1 MSTDFQNPRASAR
14 GAVKHKDQALAALQ
28 SPVAPCDA
36 CPARRR
42 CAAEL
47 LACNALLIYVETGRA
62 YNPRD
67 YAPPTREVFD
77 AIERPKSMTEHG
89 TQYRHLKLPADKAAW
104 AWAEFM
110 ETACPQP

>member
-1 MSTDFQNPRASAR
+1 MKT
-14 GAVKHKDQALAALQ
+14 KDQALAALQ

-62 YNPRD
+62 HDPRD
-67 YAPPTREVFD
+67 FAPPTRGVFD
-77 AIERPKSMTEHG
+77 AIERDRAGHEHG
-89 TQYRHLKLPADKAAW
+89 VAYKTLRLPADRAAL
-104 AWAEFM
+104 AWAEWI
-110 ETACPQP
+110 EA

>member
-1 MSTDFQNPRASAR
+1 MKT
-14 GAVKHKDQALAALQ
+14 KDQELAALQ

-62 YNPRD
+62 HNPREF
-67 YAPPTREVFD
+67 APPTRGVFD
-77 AIERPKSMTEHG
+77 AIERDRAGHEHG
-89 TQYRHLKLPADKAAW
+89 MAYKALKLPADEAGQ
-104 AWAEFM
+104 AWAEW
-110 ETACPQP
+110 AKA

>member
-1 MSTDFQNPRASAR
+1 M
-14 GAVKHKDQALAALQ
+14 KHKDQALAALQ

-62 YNPRD
+62 HNPREF
-67 YAPPTREVFD
+67 APPTRGVFD
-77 AIERPKSMTEHG
+77 AIERDRAGHEHG
-89 TQYRHLKLPADKAAW
+89 MAYKTLKLPADKAAW
-104 AWAEFM
+104 QWAEW
-110 ETACPQP
+110 AKA

>member
-1 MSTDFQNPRASAR
+1 M
-14 GAVKHKDQALAALQ
+14 KHKDQALAALQ

-62 YNPRD
+62 HNPREF
-67 YAPPTREVFD
+67 APPTRGVFD
-77 AIERPKSMTEHG
+77 AIERDRAGHEHG
-89 TQYRHLKLPADKAAW
+89 MAYKLLKLPADKAAW
-104 AWAEFM
+104 AWAEF
-110 ETACPQP
+110 ERAQA

>member
-1 MSTDFQNPRASAR
+1 MKT
-14 GAVKHKDQALAALQ
+14 KDQALAALQ

-47 LACNALLIYVETGRA
+47 LACHALLIYVETGRA
-62 YNPRD
+62 HNPRD

-77 AIERPKSMTEHG
+77 SIERDRAGHEHG
-89 TQYRHLKLPADKAAW
+89 MAYKTLRLPADRAAL
-104 AWAEFM
+104 AWAEWI
-110 ETACPQP
+110 EA

>member
-1 MSTDFQNPRASAR
+1 MKT
-14 GAVKHKDQALAALQ
+14 KDQALAALQ

-62 YNPRD
+62 HNPREF
-67 YAPPTREVFD
+67 APPTRGVFD
-77 AIERPKSMTEHG
+77 AIERDRAGHEHG
-89 TQYRHLKLPADKAAW
+89 MAYKALKLPADRAAL
-104 AWAEFM
+104 AWAEWI
-110 ETACPQP
+110 EA

>member
-1 MSTDFQNPRASAR
+1 M
-14 GAVKHKDQALAALQ
+14 KHKDQALAALQ

-62 YNPRD
+62 HNPREF
-67 YAPPTREVFD
+67 APPTREVFD
-77 AIERPKSMTEHG
+77 ATERDRAGHEHG
-89 TQYRHLKLPADKAAW
+89 MAYKLLKLPADRAAL
-104 AWAEFM
+104 AWAEWI
-110 ETACPQP
+110 EA

>member
-1 MSTDFQNPRASAR
+1 M
-14 GAVKHKDQALAALQ
+14 KHKDQALAALQ

-62 YNPRD
+62 HDPRD
-67 YAPPTREVFD
+67 FAPPTRGVFD
-77 AIERPKSMTEHG
+77 AIERDRAGHEHG
-89 TQYRHLKLPADKAAW
+89 MAYKLLKLPADKAAW
-104 AWAEFM
+104 QWAEF
-110 ETACPQP
+110 ERAQA

>member
-1 MSTDFQNPRASAR
+1 M
-14 GAVKHKDQALAALQ
+14 KHKDQELAALQ

-62 YNPRD
+62 HDPRD
-67 YAPPTREVFD
+67 FAPPTRGVFD
-77 AIERPKSMTEHG
+77 AIERDRAGHEHG
-89 TQYRHLKLPADKAAW
+89 VAYKTLRLPADRAAL
-104 AWAEFM
+104 AWAEWI
-110 ETACPQP
+110 EA

>member
-1 MSTDFQNPRASAR
+1 MKT
-14 GAVKHKDQALAALQ
+14 KDQALAALQ

-62 YNPRD
+62 HNLREF
-67 YAPPTREVFD
+67 APPTRGVFD
-77 AIERPKSMTEHG
+77 AIERDRAGHEHG
-89 TQYRHLKLPADKAAW
+89 MAYKTLRLPADEAGQ
-104 AWAEFM
+104 AWAEW
-110 ETACPQP
+110 AKA